1 MSMAEAARSRETE
14 PDIAAQMAALGAD
27 ARAAAQALA
36 ATSAETR
43 RRALRAAAASAIRD
57 DEAAILEANAAD
69 MAAAQETGVS
79 AALLDRLALDP
90 GRVEGMAAGVEQ
102 VAALDDP
109 LGRLLGEWERPNGL
123 RIHRVSVP
131 IGVIGIIYESR
142 PNVTA
147 DAGALCLMS
156 GNAAIL
162 RGGSESYHSS
172 RAIAAAL
179 RAALVETELPAGCIQ
194 LVPTTDR
201 AAVGIL
207 LGMDDALD
215 LIVPRGGRSLIERV
229 LAESR
234 VPVMAHL
241 DGNCHVYVHAAA
253 DPDKARDVT
262 FNAKMRRTGICGA
275 AETLLVDAAMADAL
289 PSILEPLFEAGCEVR
304 GDERTRAL
312 DSRVVPVDGQPTG
325 GPNTSTRSSRSGWWM
340 GSMRR
345 SPMSTSTAPTI
356 PMPSSRRTRLLP
368 SASWRRSTAGSCS
381 TTPRPSSPTAGS
393 SAWAP
398 RSASPPASCTRA
410 GRWASSSS
418 PRTSTKCTAT
428 GRFAPDHA
436 RPHAPPARAAGP
448 ERCTARAAAGSQDR
462 PAWRLLQSGARGA
475 PSHQPAGAQAARPA

>member
-1 MSMAEAARSRETE
+1 MSMADAARSRETE
-14 PDIAAQMAALGAD
+14 HDMAAEMAALGAD

-36 ATSAETR
+36 ASSAETR
-43 RRALRAAAASAIRD
+43 RRALKAAAAAIRD
-57 DEAAILEANAAD
+57 DGAAILEANAAD
-69 MAAAQETGVS
+69 MAAARESGLS
-79 AALLDRLALDP
+79 SALLDRLALDP
-90 GRVEGMAAGVEQ
+90 GRVEAMAAGVEQ

-123 RIHRVSVP
+123 RIRRVSVP

-172 RAIAAAL
+172 RAIAGAL
-179 RAALVETELPAGCIQ
+179 QSALVETGLPAGCIQ

-207 LGMDDALD
+207 LTMDDALD

-253 DPDKARDVT
+253 DPEKARDVT

-275 AETLLVDAAMADAL
+275 AETLLVDAAVADAV
-289 PSILEPLFEAGCEVR
+289 PAILAPLFEAGCEVR
-304 GDERTRAL
+304 GDARVQAL
-312 DSRVVPVDGQPTG
+312 DARVVPVADADWGTEFLDAIISVGMVDGLDAAIAHVNEHGSHHTDAIITEDGEAAERFMEAVDSGIVLHNASTQFADGGEFGMGAEIGISTG
-325 GPNTSTRSSRSGWWM
+325 K
-340 GSMRR
+340 
-345 SPMSTSTAPTI
+345 
-356 PMPSSRRTRLLP
+356 L
-368 SASWRRSTAGSCS
+368 
-381 TTPRPSSPTAGS
+381 
-393 SAWAP
+393 
-398 RSASPPASCTRA
+398 
-410 GRWASSSS
+410 
-418 PRTSTKCTAT
+418 
-428 GRFAPDHA
+428 HA
-436 RPHAPPARAAGP
+436 RGP
-448 ERCTARAAAGSQDR
+448 VGVEQLTTYKYKVYGTGQVR
-462 PAWRLLQSGARGA
+462 P
-475 PSHQPAGAQAARPA
+475 